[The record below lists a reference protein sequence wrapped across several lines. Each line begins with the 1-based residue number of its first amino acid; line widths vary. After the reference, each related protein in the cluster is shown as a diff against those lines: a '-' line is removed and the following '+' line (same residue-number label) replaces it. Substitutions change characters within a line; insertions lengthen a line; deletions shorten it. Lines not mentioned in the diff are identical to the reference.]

1 MAEAL
6 ARGSRVTGAQRAELA
21 ARLGQR
27 YAAGESIRAIAEG
40 TGRSF
45 GFVHGLVK
53 ESGVDLRS
61 RGGATRGPAAR
72 AATARARALAEEP
85 AAPVAP
91 AAGGTPFETGDEKRE
106 AKAEGKR
113 KVKVGGAKT
122 GAQAQAKDR
131 AKDKSKAKDKK
142 SGKKSKR

>member
-6 ARGSRVTGAQRAELA
+6 ARGSRITGTQRAELA

-72 AATARARALAEEP
+72 KAVRAQASS
-85 AAPVAP
+85 VAP
-91 AAGGTPFETGDEKRE
+91 PEDVPSAAGADADAEPKP
-106 AKAEGKR
+106 KAR
-113 KVKVGGAKT
+113 S
-122 GAQAQAKDR
+122 
-131 AKDKSKAKDKK
+131 KDKDKDKDKAKGKK
-142 SGKKSKR
+142 SGKKGKH

>member
-6 ARGSRVTGAQRAELA
+6 ARGSRITGPQRAELVA
-21 ARLGQR
+21 QLGQR
-27 YAAGESIRAIAEG
+27 YAAGESIRAIAES

-72 AATARARALAEEP
+72 KAATATAAS
-85 AAPVAP
+85 AAPP
-91 AAGGTPFETGDEKRE
+91 TDGPSAAEPKPKD
-106 AKAEGKR
+106 
-113 KVKVGGAKT
+113 KT
-122 GAQAQAKDR
+122 KD
-131 AKDKSKAKDKK
+131 KDKSKAKAKK